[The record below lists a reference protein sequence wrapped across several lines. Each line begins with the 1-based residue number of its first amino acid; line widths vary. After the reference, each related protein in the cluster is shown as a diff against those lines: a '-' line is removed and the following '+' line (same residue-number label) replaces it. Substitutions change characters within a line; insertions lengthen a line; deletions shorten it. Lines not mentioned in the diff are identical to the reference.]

1 MALIDLD
8 NFVASFITAMKEYN
22 PRIMSIPACIKEA
35 LYKQGLTYHDG
46 QIVKNQIRIS
56 AEAKET
62 GYSESED
69 EKIRK
74 EIRQLIQGMHDAD
87 PRKERWLAW
96 LEKQDNE
103 SVNIDIESMVSSYEQ
118 RLLSQSNGVRNSPL
132 VNMCLT
138 AFRRGIENTLE
149 ELNLKKL
156 EKQGGQ
162 KLQGK
167 TALETINEEK
177 IDNANYV
184 KSADKVK
191 PKIEN
196 TRPLLSDFFNAEYE
210 RGKADA
216 LQSIEW
222 SEEDEEYLR
231 RAINATKDVYPMT
244 TKWLK
249 SLKQRYT
256 WKPSEEQMKALHDMN
271 LTGNISYAGQGQ
283 TLFELYNDL
292 KKL

>member
-1 MALIDLD
+1 M
-8 NFVASFITAMKEYN
+8 NYEEKY
-22 PRIMSIPACIKEA
+22 KEA
-35 LYKQGLTYHDG
+35 LKAVKELREANPSDDG
-46 QIVKNQIRIS
+46 IQNWVNEKFP
-56 AEAKET
+56 ELFKD
-62 GYSESED
+62 ED

-74 EIRQLIQGMHDAD
+74 EIKQLIQGMHDAD
-87 PRKERWLAW
+87 PRKERWLTW

-191 PKIEN
+191 PKIAKIV
-196 TRPLLSDFFNAEYE
+196 LY
-210 RGKADA
+210 
-216 LQSIEW
+216 
-222 SEEDEEYLR
+222 
-231 RAINATKDVYPMT
+231 VY
-244 TKWLK
+244 
-249 SLKQRYT
+249 
-256 WKPSEEQMKALHDMN
+256 
-271 LTGNISYAGQGQ
+271 
-283 TLFELYNDL
+283 
-292 KKL
+292 

>member
-1 MALIDLD
+1 
-8 NFVASFITAMKEYN
+8 
-22 PRIMSIPACIKEA
+22 
-35 LYKQGLTYHDG
+35 
-46 QIVKNQIRIS
+46 
-56 AEAKET
+56 
-62 GYSESED
+62 
-69 EKIRK
+69 
-74 EIRQLIQGMHDAD
+74 
-87 PRKERWLAW
+87 
-96 LEKQDNE
+96 
-103 SVNIDIESMVSSYEQ
+103 
-118 RLLSQSNGVRNSPL
+118 
-132 VNMCLT
+132 MCLI

-222 SEEDEEYLR
+222 SEEDEKYLR

-256 WKPSEEQMKALHDMN
+256 WKPSEEQMKAL
-271 LTGNISYAGQGQ
+271 
-283 TLFELYNDL
+283 LFVVQHYTPNVTDKLAWDSIKILELMYHDL
-292 KKL
+292 KKLTE